1 MNQTAEQS
9 TIDNGMPEALSL
21 EQALQ
26 LAIHLHQTN
35 YFEAAEALYRKILE
49 ITPKNPT
56 LLHFFGL
63 LRHQRGFS
71 EEGSELI
78 KAALALEPDY
88 IDAHNNLGN
97 IYLQGGQAEL
107 AEACFRRAL
116 ELQPEF
122 VPAYGNL
129 GIALKDLGRYQEAI
143 EFLLKA
149 IDFEPEVAH
158 HYQNLGNTYQC
169 MQQYHAAADMYI
181 KSLELAPFDP
191 ESYKKL
197 YRTFYIMGEKEKCVD
212 LFKQW
217 LAHDPDNPMALH
229 MHAACSGDK
238 VPDRAS
244 DDYVRQIFDS
254 FAASFD
260 SVLKKL
266 DYKAPFLVKEALQNV
281 NPDPDDWSILDIGCG
296 TGLSGALIRPFCK
309 RLEGV
314 DLSPKMLERANA
326 RGVYDTLYEAE
337 LTAFLSE
344 VESKYDA
351 LTCVDTFCY
360 FGDLT
365 TAMVA
370 SVNALKPKGWFI
382 FTLEKLAS
390 EDSIQGFYL
399 NFHGRYSHS
408 ERYIRQILNQ
418 AGYRIHNIDTAT
430 LRKEGAEDVLGFVVS
445 AQLN

>member
-9 TIDNGMPEALSL
+9 AIENEMPEELSL

-35 YFEAAEALYRKILE
+35 YFEAAEELYRKILE
-49 ITPKNPT
+49 IAPENPT

-78 KAALALEPDY
+78 EAALALEPDY

-107 AEACFRRAL
+107 AEACFRRVL
-116 ELQPEF
+116 ELHPEF
-122 VPAYGNL
+122 VTVYGNL

-149 IDFEPEVAH
+149 IDLEPRVAY
-158 HYQNLGNTYQC
+158 HYQNLGNAYQS
-169 MQQYHAAADMYI
+169 MRQYHAAADMYI
-181 KSLELAPFDP
+181 KSLELAPFDS
-191 ESYKKL
+191 ESYRKL
-197 YRTFYIMGEKEKCVD
+197 YRTFYIMGEKEKCLDV
-212 LFKQW
+212 FKQW

-229 MHAACSGDK
+229 MHAACSGDE

-244 DDYVRQIFDS
+244 DDYVRQTFDG

-260 SVLKKL
+260 GVLKKL
-266 DYKAPFLVKEALQNV
+266 DYKAPFLVKDALQNV
-281 NPDPDDWSILDIGCG
+281 NPDPDNWSILDIGCG
-296 TGLSGALIRPFCK
+296 TGLSGALIKPLCK

-314 DLSPKMLERANA
+314 DLSSKMLERANA
-326 RGVYDTLYEAE
+326 RGVYDALYESE

-344 VESKYDA
+344 IESKYDA

-360 FGDLT
+360 FGDLA
-365 TAMVA
+365 TAMAA

-382 FTLEKLAS
+382 FTLEKLES
-390 EDSIQGFYL
+390 EDSSQDFYL

-418 AGYRIHNIDTAT
+418 VGYRIHNIDIAT
-430 LRKEGAEDVLGFVVS
+430 LRKECAEDVLGFVVT